1 MITPARK
8 DLATRQT
15 FLMRE
20 DLLLRE
26 TLPPFRSKI
35 EHPWWVLVV
44 RIFNNDWARN
54 AAIETTAARPL
65 P

>member
-1 MITPARK
+1 MITPVWK
-8 DLATRQT
+8 DLATRQA

-35 EHPWWVLVV
+35 EHPWWVLGV
-44 RIFNNDWARN
+44 RRLKNDWARN

>member
-1 MITPARK
+1 MITPVWK

-35 EHPWWVLVV
+35 EHSWWVLGV
-44 RIFNNDWARN
+44 RRLKSDWARN
-54 AAIETTAARPL
+54 AAI
-65 P
+65 